1 MPTQIPLSLLQQLM
15 RQETSDVVLTLL
27 TLDHPA
33 WEAPIRLVN
42 NSSDIVSRGNVYTA
56 FPFSIVLPPDDGE
69 TTREAN
75 ITMDNTSLEIIG
87 FLRSVI
93 DEIPATIEVILAR
106 LPNEVQMDI
115 PDLVVRSIN
124 YNKNRITAVLSLDS
138 FLNTELTS
146 EKYTPAKF
154 PGLF

>member
-1 MPTQIPLSLLQQLM
+1 MPTQIPQSLIQQLM
-15 RQETSDVVLTLL
+15 RPETSDVVISLL

-33 WEAPIRLVN
+33 WAAPIRIAN

-56 FPFSIVLPPDDGE
+56 FPFNLVLPADDGE

-75 ITMDNTSLEIIG
+75 IVLDNTSLEIIG
-87 FLRSVI
+87 FFRSVI
-93 DEIPATIEVILAR
+93 DEIPAKIEVIMAR
-106 LPNEVQMDI
+106 LPDEVQMDI
-115 PDLVVRSIN
+115 PDLVVRNIT
-124 YNKNRITAVLSLDS
+124 YNKNRITAILSLDS